1 MNHASLQEL
10 LDSAYY
16 AHNRAGAISEQNL
29 DPLLVVYENSTREN
43 LPAIAL
49 VCALFAYGNVGAIVG
64 FLRKLDFSLL
74 GGDSALG
81 NHSGDFVDFRATADH
96 QSSSALKST
105 KSPTSTTATPRI
117 LEEEN
122 QAFKSLRGDTIAE
135 AIHTNARKLDS
146 SIEEM
151 DSKETSPNGERC
163 PLFCHALPSDKARND
178 NKKVDSR
185 VKAGVLA
192 TPQAKADS
200 SKQVQALSKQEQ
212 DSRICDEKCGLQ
224 GKSQGSYLDGNDRRD
239 FSPLPH
245 LSRKAESF
253 RLENILCAT
262 FPYYRF
268 QTSNDVK
275 LLFASLAC
283 IIAQGGL
290 ESSFSRKAPP
300 LAVISAISQ
309 AICSHASRI
318 LASPLY
324 APFFSHDYCARF
336 LASRQFSQGF
346 SFLVG
351 FSPSSP
357 LKRWNMFLRWLTRKD
372 HIDLGL
378 WQDLLS
384 PSDLL
389 LPLDTHTLRIS
400 RALTL
405 LQRKSYDRKAVL
417 EVSAALKRFCAH
429 DPIRYDFALY
439 RIGQSGAWLKQLES

>member
-1 MNHASLQEL
+1 MNHANLQEL

-16 AHNRAGAISEQNL
+16 AHNRVGAISEQNL

-43 LPAIAL
+43 LSAIAL
-49 VCALFAYGNVGAIVG
+49 VCALFAYGNVGAIVK
-64 FLRKLDFSLL
+64 FLRRLDFSLL
-74 GGDSALG
+74 GGEDSVLGEQCGSVALCG
-81 NHSGDFVDFRATADH
+81 KGTTTKVANLYHKV
-96 QSSSALKST
+96 QSSH
-105 KSPTSTTATPRI
+105 SPTAKRSFFRKQAPAVQGEAAAGFFRNPRI

-122 QAFKSLRGDTIAE
+122 QAFKSLRGDTIAQ
-135 AIHTNARKLDS
+135 AFHTNARKLDS
-146 SIEEM
+146 SM
-151 DSKETSPNGERC
+151 KVDSIDCRAIAT
-163 PLFCHALPSDKARND
+163 ALARND
-178 NKKVDSR
+178 RKN
-185 VKAGVLA
+185 AEILNNL
-192 TPQAKADS
+192 QAQANLDS
-200 SKQVQALSKQEQ
+200 SKSHSDSK
-212 DSRICDEKCGLQ
+212 ILDEKCGLQ
-224 GKSQGSYLDGNDRRD
+224 GKSQGSYLDGDLCD
-239 FSPLPH
+239 FSSLPH

-253 RLENILCAT
+253 RLENILHTT

-268 QTSNDVK
+268 QTSDDVK

-290 ESSFSRKAPP
+290 ESTFAHKSAP
-300 LAVISAISQ
+300 LAIINAISQ

-324 APFFSHDYCARF
+324 APFFSTDYRARY
-336 LASRQFSQGF
+336 LASKQFSQGF

-378 WQDLLS
+378 WQDLVS

-439 RIGQSGAWLKQLES
+439 RIGQSGAWLKQLDG

>member
-1 MNHASLQEL
+1 MDHASLQEL

-16 AHNRAGAISEQNL
+16 AHNRVGAISEQNL
-29 DPLLVVYENSTREN
+29 DPLLVVYENSHRAN

-49 VCALFAYGNVGAIVG
+49 VCALFAYGNVGAIVK
-64 FLRKLDFSLL
+64 FLRRLDFGLL
-74 GGDSALG
+74 GGEDSVLG

-105 KSPTSTTATPRI
+105 KSPTSTTAMPRI
-117 LEEEN
+117 LEEDKRAGCEKSCHKQTELESKN
-122 QAFKSLRGDTIAE
+122 LDSSLSPSLRGDTIAQ
-135 AIHTNARKLDS
+135 AFHTNTRKLDS
-146 SIEEM
+146 SM
-151 DSKETSPNGERC
+151 D
-163 PLFCHALPSDKARND
+163 CHALPSDKARND
-178 NKKVDSR
+178 DKKVDSSAS
-185 VKAGVLA
+185 VGSSVSHN
-192 TPQAKADS
+192 DS
-200 SKQVQALSKQEQ
+200 KHCLPKTELP
-212 DSRICDEKCGLQ
+212 RI
-224 GKSQGSYLDGNDRRD
+224 
-239 FSPLPH
+239 
-245 LSRKAESF
+245 
-253 RLENILCAT
+253 ENILCAT

-268 QTSNDVK
+268 QTSDDVK

-290 ESSFSRKAPP
+290 ESSFSRKALP

-336 LASRQFSQGF
+336 LASKTFSQGF

>member
-1 MNHASLQEL
+1 MNHANLQEL

-16 AHNRAGAISEQNL
+16 AHNRIGAISERNL

-43 LPAIAL
+43 LSAIAL

-74 GGDSALG
+74 GGDSVLG
-81 NHSGDFVDFRATADH
+81 SQGRVGFLAKNGDSKETSANAERYPLFCCGE
-96 QSSSALKST
+96 SALITTQGKSQVCPCKAPFLAQ
-105 KSPTSTTATPRI
+105 KSCREQTE
-117 LEEEN
+117 LESKN
-122 QAFKSLRGDTIAE
+122 LDSSLSPSLRGDTIAQ
-135 AIHTNARKLDS
+135 AFHTNARKLES

-151 DSKETSPNGERC
+151 DC
-163 PLFCHALPSDKARND
+163 LALPSDKARND
-178 NKKVDSR
+178 DKKVDSR

-192 TPQAKADS
+192 TPQAE
-200 SKQVQALSKQEQ
+200 V
-212 DSRICDEKCGLQ
+212 
-224 GKSQGSYLDGNDRRD
+224 D
-239 FSPLPH
+239 FSASVGSSVSHNDSKHCLPKTE
-245 LSRKAESF
+245 LP
-253 RLENILCAT
+253 RLENILHTT

-268 QTSNDVK
+268 QTSDDVK

-336 LASRQFSQGF
+336 LASKQFSQGF